1 MLLTASMLT
10 AVSAFQSP
18 PTVAMESY
26 TIAVIGANGVGKS
39 SLIQRVLGLSR
50 RPAGHTSTVRM
61 VVDNITHMITLF
73 ELDLEHFD
81 LNASQPIQWPK
92 QINGHVV
99 PRIDA
104 ALIIYDVT
112 EGNSIRFLPQ
122 AMSAYPNRRFILDSS
137 SFWSPANPGCPS

>member
-1 MLLTASMLT
+1 MILTASMLT
-10 AVSAFQSP
+10 AVSAFKTTP
-18 PTVAMESY
+18 VLAMDSY
-26 TIAVIGANGVGKS
+26 SIAVIGANGVGKS
-39 SLIQRVLGLSR
+39 SLIQRVLGLPR
-50 RPAGHTSTVRM
+50 RPSGHTSTVRM

-92 QINGHVV
+92 QINGNIV

-112 EGNSIRFLPQ
+112 KGSSIRFLPQ
-122 AMSAYPNRRFILDSS
+122 AMSALP
-137 SFWSPANPGCPS
+137 SPFYVHLVLI